1 MIKIF
6 SNEIKLSKLSY
17 LLEVIEV
24 RDNKSKLKAFNKI
37 RKMKL
42 TREMGLLILDNITKD
57 KLYEEDNFNIHLS
70 LLFLLFN
77 DFYLDYA
84 PKITELYK
92 YLNDDSKYE
101 ILNILSIS
109 KNEDS
114 VYFYRDLVSNFYN
127 GEFSLPIGTISS
139 NPNNYSILFP
149 ELYNVYKLDLKK
161 NNAILII
168 SDFINMGVVPKD
180 DLNRYKKELQHSIN
194 LVFKEGVNFKSD
206 DKVLYE
212 IKNLENKDSA
222 IKSTTK
228 TKNENKNVNINPN
241 IKMIQS
247 FKETDVEFLG
257 NKRRKPSF
265 SSPNRKNNE
274 NSLNKKEDFKTQF
287 KTKKIKTKKE
297 KNQKK
302 NDYSPSFY
310 IIKFHNL
317 LNIYFKCRVK
327 YGKYFNTEYFKNEGP
342 NAYYLNKNLT
352 QKNIGAKNHPEKLK
366 QKITDFIQKNKL
378 EKLKKINDKEISEML
393 EFTVKQLIDEFRDYI
408 FENAVYF
415 QENEIIKEINENLV
429 RIRRYPLKKKKKK
442 EFGYYKYFE

>member
-1 MIKIF
+1 MI
-6 SNEIKLSKLSY
+6 
-17 LLEVIEV
+17 
-24 RDNKSKLKAFNKI
+24 NKPY
-37 RKMKL
+37 
-42 TREMGLLILDNITKD
+42 KD
-57 KLYEEDNFNIHLS
+57 YFDLYEENESEPEEFQSIYPLKKVVNLISRDKTKYYIKRFNTNLM
-70 LLFLLFN
+70 L
-77 DFYLDYA
+77 
-84 PKITELYK
+84 
-92 YLNDDSKYE
+92 E
-101 ILNILSIS
+101 IFKD
-109 KNEDS
+109 KNEVD
-114 VYFYRDLVSNFYN
+114 D
-127 GEFSLPIGTISS
+127 E
-139 NPNNYSILFP
+139 
-149 ELYNVYKLDLKK
+149 EMKDKEQKL
-161 NNAILII
+161 
-168 SDFINMGVVPKD
+168 
-180 DLNRYKKELQHSIN
+180 
-194 LVFKEGVNFKSD
+194 D

-228 TKNENKNVNINPN
+228 TKNENKNVIINPN
-241 IKMIQS
+241 IEMIQS

-327 YGKYFNTEYFKNEGP
+327 YGKFFNTEYFKNEGP

-378 EKLKKINDKEISEML
+378 DKLKKINDKEIPEML

-408 FENAVYF
+408 FENSTYF
-415 QENEIIKEINENLV
+415 KENETIKEINENLV
-429 RIRRYPLKKKKKK
+429 RIRRYPLIDFEKK
-442 EFGYYKYFE
+442 EFGYYKYFSF